1 MRITKAFARGLVTSA
16 ALWAFVLTFIAL
28 ALHPIP
34 ECVACEYSHPWGRAQ
49 SASDWTLLVAWLVV
63 ASVLAGFWSAKKNWP
78 VPVSIVMAHL
88 LTQPI
93 GGVALWSLL
102 SIEGP
107 MIVVLGL
114 PVGAAGLLVGYLVR
128 RGVEQMRHSVQA

>member
-1 MRITKAFARGLVTSA
+1 
-16 ALWAFVLTFIAL
+16 
-28 ALHPIP
+28 
-34 ECVACEYSHPWGRAQ
+34 
-49 SASDWTLLVAWLVV
+49 
-63 ASVLAGFWSAKKNWP
+63 
-78 VPVSIVMAHL
+78 MAHL